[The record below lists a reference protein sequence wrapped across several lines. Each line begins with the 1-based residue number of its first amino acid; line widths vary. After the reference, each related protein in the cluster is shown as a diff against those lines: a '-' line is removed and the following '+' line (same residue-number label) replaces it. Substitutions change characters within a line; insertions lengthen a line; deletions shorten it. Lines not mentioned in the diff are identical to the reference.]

1 MTELVQ
7 NQHFSKFS
15 MKLKLVYDVNLNKR
29 RLNEKHNFVLQLD
42 HIIKRPATN
51 LVPRVFQLNLS

>member
-1 MTELVQ
+1 
-7 NQHFSKFS
+7 
-15 MKLKLVYDVNLNKR
+15 MKLKLVYDVNLNKQ

-42 HIIKRPATN
+42 HFIKRPATN